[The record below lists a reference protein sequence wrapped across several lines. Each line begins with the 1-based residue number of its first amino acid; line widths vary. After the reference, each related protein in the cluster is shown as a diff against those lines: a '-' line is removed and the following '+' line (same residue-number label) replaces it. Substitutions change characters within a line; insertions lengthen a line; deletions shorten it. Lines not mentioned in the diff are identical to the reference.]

1 MDSASKY
8 LLQPKIVRISK
19 VSAKPAERPA
29 RSGLRILTISDCQ
42 VGCPIRRSRDQRVL
56 SPPPGLSQSATSFIA
71 SCRQG
76 IHQTPFSRLIRSGE
90 GGSVLGLACRPL
102 ACSRPTD
109 RPSGD
114 PSPDPPHRS
123 LAGAPPS
130 AGHAAGLGQ
139 CIRFGKTAPG
149 GPVARSARY
158 LGTNPAIARSA
169 RRPRLRPHWP
179 EPPKASRVLSL
190 HDVKAVGDQSPQ

>member
-8 LLQPKIVRISK
+8 LDRHPVRPIAAPPQRTLALK
-19 VSAKPAERPA
+19 QRAQRAVGQTRN
-29 RSGLRILTISDCQ
+29 LQ